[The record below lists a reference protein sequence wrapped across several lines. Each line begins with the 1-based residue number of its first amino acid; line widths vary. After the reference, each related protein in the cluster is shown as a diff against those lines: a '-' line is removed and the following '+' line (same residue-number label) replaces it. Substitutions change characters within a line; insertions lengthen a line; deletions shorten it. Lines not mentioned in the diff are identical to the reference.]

1 MIEAPNCGSLSMNS
15 YDLTYIAT
23 LGGFV
28 YLAAITDTWSQRI
41 VDYALVAPWPSD
53 TGSRRLQPHDPTHTT
68 SQNQVLQQP
77 LGAQDQ
83 ERPRQGPQTRPRR
96 RQGRLPCHHEC
107 SQQAPRR
114 LTRPPELDNTLLL
127 TLPPPRR
134 VLRLGTSRHIPELL
148 GSGRPSAV
156 SPSVSG
162 QGRCG
167 QAGSTPPARN
177 SRSILGSGWP
187 SMAASNACSRL

>member
-1 MIEAPNCGSLSMNS
+1 MNS

-96 RQGRLPCHHEC
+96 RQGRPPCHHEC

-134 VLRLGTSRHIPELL
+134 VLRLGTSRNFSVPVARRRPPRPFRAR
-148 GSGRPSAV
+148 GDAVRQGRPRQ
-156 SPSVSG
+156 PETPGRFSVA
-162 QGRCG
+162 
-167 QAGSTPPARN
+167 AGPRWPLRTPAAACRWREARRWW
-177 SRSILGSGWP
+177 SR
-187 SMAASNACSRL
+187 N